1 MILTEWED
9 FRKLDWKEIA
19 KIMIP
24 PAWVFDSRSVVNTLE
39 VRDAGLNLWRLG
51 DGFGD

>member
-9 FRKLDWKEIA
+9 FRKLDWKQIA

-24 PAWVFDSRSVVNTLE
+24 PAWIFDSRSIVNAE
-39 VRDAGLNLWRLG
+39 NIRKAKLNLWRVG
-51 DGFGD
+51 DGS